1 MQDIQRQALP
11 GQLQTASLTIIAGPD
26 AGRSCDLTPG
36 AVLVVGRGSEC
47 GLQLSDP
54 GVSRVHCRIV
64 ADKDGV
70 RLEDADSRF
79 GTIVNQ
85 QPVVVQILHP
95 GDKIEIGDT
104 TLRFNR
110 DSSITETVLP
120 LRLAAVPPIWLPDE
134 SITYDASELP
144 AKFSSESDAASM
156 VGKTF
161 VRFQVDSLIC
171 QATSGVVYRAIDTA
185 QDRTIALKIF
195 WPALFPDEQAMS
207 RFLRSMRA
215 MIPLNHDNLIKLHA
229 AGRSNG
235 LCFTASEFVA
245 GESVAQMIERIG
257 IAGMLDW
264 RTTWQIAVGLTKALA
279 YLHER
284 QILHRS
290 LRPSNIH
297 IRKSDR
303 CIKLGDSLLAKSLDQ
318 LGQIAL
324 TARGDVVGDIHYSP
338 PEQLADPSAVDQRA
352 DIFSLGATLYA
363 LLTGR
368 PPFVGNPVEV
378 IRQILTASPEPP
390 KRVHLAIPAAFESI
404 VLRMLEKRAEDRFP
418 DALSLMNDLQRIG
431 RYEGLTN

>member
-1 MQDIQRQALP
+1 M
-11 GQLQTASLTIIAGPD
+11 TASLTIIAGPD
-26 AGRSCDLTPG
+26 AGRSCDLPPG
-36 AVLVVGRGSEC
+36 SVLVVGRGAEC
-47 GLQLSDP
+47 GLKLSDP
-54 GVSRVHCRIV
+54 GVSRVHCRLV
-64 ADKDGV
+64 MDSDGV

-85 QPVVVQILHP
+85 RPVVVQTLRP
-95 GDKIEIGDT
+95 GDTIEIGDT

-120 LRLAAVPPIWLPDE
+120 LRLAAVPPTWLPDE
-134 SITYDASELP
+134 SITYDASDLP
-144 AKFSSESDAASM
+144 AKFSGESDAANM

-161 VRFQVDSLIC
+161 VRFQVESLVC
-171 QATSGVVYRAIDTA
+171 KAGSGVVYRAIDPA
-185 QDRTIALKIF
+185 HDRPIALKLF

-264 RTTWQIAVGLTKALA
+264 RTTWQIAVSLTKALT

-297 IRKSDR
+297 IRNSDR

-318 LGQIAL
+318 LGQNAL
-324 TARGDVVGDIHYSP
+324 TARGDVIGDIHYSP
-338 PEQLADPSAVDQRA
+338 PEQLEDPFAADHRA

-368 PPFVGNPVEV
+368 PPFLGNPAEV
-378 IRQILTASPEPP
+378 IRQILLAAPEPP
-390 KRVHLAIPAAFESI
+390 KRIHLAIPAAFESI
-404 VLRMLEKRAEDRFP
+404 VLRMLEKRPADRFP
-418 DALSLMNDLQRIG
+418 DALSLMNDLQRVG
-431 RYEGLTN
+431 RYEGLTT

>member
-1 MQDIQRQALP
+1 
-11 GQLQTASLTIIAGPD
+11 
-26 AGRSCDLTPG
+26 
-36 AVLVVGRGSEC
+36 
-47 GLQLSDP
+47 
-54 GVSRVHCRIV
+54 
-64 ADKDGV
+64 
-70 RLEDADSRF
+70 
-79 GTIVNQ
+79 
-85 QPVVVQILHP
+85 
-95 GDKIEIGDT
+95 
-104 TLRFNR
+104 
-110 DSSITETVLP
+110 
-120 LRLAAVPPIWLPDE
+120 LRLAAVPPTWLPDE
-134 SITYDASELP
+134 SITYDAADLP
-144 AKFSSESDAASM
+144 AKFSSNSDAANL

-161 VRFQVDSLIC
+161 VRFQVKSLIC
-171 QATSGVVYRAIDTA
+171 QANSGVVYHAIDTA
-185 QDRTIALKIF
+185 HDCQIALKIF

-215 MIPLNHDNLIKLHA
+215 MTPLNHDNLIKLHA

-264 RTTWQIAVGLTKALA
+264 RTTWHIAISLTKALI

-297 IRKSDR
+297 IRSSDR

-324 TARGDVVGDIHYSP
+324 TVRGDVIGDIHYSP
-338 PEQLADPSAVDQRA
+338 PEQLADPFAADQRA

-368 PPFVGNPVEV
+368 PPFVGNPADV

-390 KRVHLAIPAAFESI
+390 KRIHLAIPAAFESI
-404 VLRMLEKRAEDRFP
+404 VLRMLEKRPADRFP
-418 DALSLMNDLQRIG
+418 DALSLMNDLQRVG
-431 RYEGLTN
+431 RYEGLAN